1 MTPRRRR
8 AARAAILLALLF
20 VLIPVPRA
28 GAQSPT
34 KPPRGYCAINRVDGP
49 IAPGGYAAATGFA
62 VDLVHGAPVRK
73 IEMRLDGEPAGEA
86 NLRGLRPDVMAH
98 FARQD
103 FLWSGW
109 SGTIPLEAVAPGPHS
124 FSAVAVLASG
134 ERIPC
139 EGGPPQ
145 LTVLS
150 LEDPP
155 DVPPARLAVEIL
167 LRTLGVLF
175 GFAVMGWA
183 AAALLGLRP
192 LALAAPLT
200 GLCIFAVVAEW
211 AAAARVRP
219 FHAAVA
225 TVLLA
230 IGAIVFLFRR
240 DRQRLRP
247 DLRAAAPALAGA
259 LLFAVVGVI
268 PLASHGPGAVL
279 GDIDDAVR
287 ETSIADSTARFGW
300 SVPSD
305 VKGYLAVIPTV
316 WRAISVREG
325 GAYLLSALAQR
336 FDRRAHEVHAVAM
349 LAIGCLVVLATGYLA
364 SVALGGSRLVA
375 IAPLLAACNS
385 VLFATLYGQHL
396 GSLLAAALIAAF
408 VAFLLRMDS
417 AGSSGAPVAAA
428 LAAAAGLT
436 MYPESMAA
444 WAVAAAAL
452 LAAAEARSRR
462 VVLRNLAV
470 AGLLALAL
478 NPVGFSKAARFA
490 VYNFE
495 QSREMASAYNRLVAG
510 DTHYFP
516 PLNVIAG
523 IEAYRDDA
531 RAPVGLIRRRLIP
544 IAGLLILA
552 TAILGWRRLSRSD
565 RRILP
570 VLILPPALA
579 LFANFRLGFPY
590 GFAKFLPMA
599 IPLWA
604 VAFTLL
610 FAGAAVGRR
619 GEPAPLRSR
628 VVAVAALVLTFLLA
642 VPAARHVVSRAVRAV
657 PSYDPALRVLP
668 ALARALGRSAVIRV
682 DEPLVARRQW
692 IGYFLGEN
700 AMEYESATGLVRRP
714 DAPGPRF
721 RLVDLR
727 DPDAALPAPPAVQ
740 TRYFAA
746 ARVPGDEP

>member
-1 MTPRRRR
+1 MIERCCR
-8 AARAAILLALLF
+8 AARAAIPLALLF
-20 VLIPVPRA
+20 VLIPPSPG
-28 GAQSPT
+28 GAQTPA
-34 KPPRGYCAINRVDGP
+34 KPPLGYCAVNRVDGP

-62 VDLVHGAPVRK
+62 VDLVQGAPVRK
-73 IEMRLDGEPAGEA
+73 IEMRLDGAPAGEA
-86 NLRGLRPDVMAH
+86 SLRGLRPDVMAH

-103 FLWSGW
+103 YLWSGW
-109 SGTIPLEAVAPGPHS
+109 SGTISLEGIAPGPHS
-124 FSAVAVLASG
+124 FSTVAVLASG

-139 EGGPPQ
+139 EGAPPQ
-145 LTVLS
+145 ITVLS

-155 DVPPARLAVEIL
+155 DVPPARIAIEIL
-167 LRTLGVLF
+167 LRTAGVLF

-183 AAALLGLRP
+183 AAAWLGLRP

-200 GLCIFAVVAEW
+200 GLCIFAIVAEW
-211 AAAARVRP
+211 AAAARVQP
-219 FHAAVA
+219 FYAVFV
-225 TVLLA
+225 TVLIA
-230 IGAIVFLFRR
+230 IGVLLFLYRR

-287 ETSIADSTARFGW
+287 ETSLADSTARFGW
-300 SVPSD
+300 TVPSD
-305 VKGYLAVIPTV
+305 VKGYLAVIPTA
-316 WRAISVREG
+316 WRSISAREG

-349 LAIGCLVVLATGYLA
+349 LAIGCLVILATGYLA
-364 SVALGGSRLVA
+364 SVALGGSRLVS
-375 IAPLLAACNS
+375 IAPLLAASNS

-396 GSLLAAALIAAF
+396 GSLLAAALIATF
-408 VAFLLRMDS
+408 VAFLLRMRS
-417 AGSSGAPVAAA
+417 AASSVTPVPTA

-452 LAAAEARSRR
+452 LATAEPPSRR

-478 NPVGFSKAARFA
+478 NPVGLSKAARFA
-490 VYNFE
+490 AYNLE
-495 QSREMASAYNRLVAG
+495 QSREIASSYNLLVAG

-516 PLNVIAG
+516 PLNAIAG
-523 IEAYRDDA
+523 IEAYREDA
-531 RAPVGLIRRRLIP
+531 RAPVGTLRRRLIP
-544 IAGLLILA
+544 ITGLLILA

-565 RRILP
+565 RRTLPIL
-570 VLILPPALA
+570 VVPPALA

-590 GFAKFLPMA
+590 GFAKFLPLA

-619 GEPAPLRSR
+619 GEPSPLRVR
-628 VVAVAALVLTFLLA
+628 AAAGAALVLTFLLG
-642 VPAARHVVSRAVRAV
+642 VPAVRHVVSRAVRAV
-657 PSYDPALRVLP
+657 PSYDPAMRVLP
-668 ALARALGRSAVIRV
+668 ALVRTLGRSAVIRV

-700 AMEYESATGLVRRP
+700 ALEYESPTGLVPRP
-714 DAPGPRF
+714 EVPGPRF
-721 RLVDLR
+721 RLVDVR
-727 DPDAALPAPPAVQ
+727 DPDAKLAGPPVAAS
-740 TRYFAA
+740 RYFAVA
-746 ARVPGDEP
+746 PEPTR